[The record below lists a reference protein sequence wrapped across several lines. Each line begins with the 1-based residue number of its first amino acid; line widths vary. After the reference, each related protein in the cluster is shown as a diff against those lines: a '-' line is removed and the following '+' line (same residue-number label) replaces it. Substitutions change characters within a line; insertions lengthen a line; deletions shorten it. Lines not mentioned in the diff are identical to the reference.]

1 MPIVMEKEVRQGRE
15 IPLTDAERAARVEL
29 AAAYRIFDH
38 LGWTELIFNHI
49 TLRVP
54 GPEKV
59 FLINPF
65 GLHYREV
72 TASNLVAIDVE
83 GNPVRP
89 TAYPINRAGFVIHS
103 AIHRSIP
110 DAHCVMHTHT
120 TTGMAVACLKGG
132 LSHDSFNGAQLHGR
146 VAYHDFEGD
155 HRGRGRAGAHAREH
169 RRPARGDPAQPR
181 PARVGA
187 SVAEAFMTLW
197 TLQRACDVQVAS
209 AAMGAMNPVSAAA
222 LEQAV
227 RESGPGEGAVCDLVF
242 AALVRQIE
250 AKDPRLPRVAAR
262 AAVS

>member
-1 MPIVMEKEVRQGRE
+1 MPIVMEKETRPGRE
-15 IPLTDAERAARVEL
+15 LPLTDAERAARVQL

-72 TASNLVAIDVE
+72 TASNLVAIDVD
-83 GNPVRP
+83 GNPVRTTP
-89 TAYPINRAGFVIHS
+89 YPVNRAGFVIHS
-103 AIHRSIP
+103 AIHRSLP

-120 TTGMAVACLKGG
+120 TTGMAVACLKAG
-132 LSHDSFNGAQLHGR
+132 LSHDSFNGAQLFGR
-146 VAYHDFEGD
+146 VAYHDFEGVTVD
-155 HRGRGRAGAHAREH
+155 EGEQARMLASIGDRRAVILRNHGLLAW
-169 RRPARGDPAQPR
+169 GS
-181 PARVGA
+181 
-187 SVAEAFMTLW
+187 SVPEAFMWLW
-197 TLQRACDVQVAS
+197 TLQRACDVQAGS
-209 AAMGAMNPVSAAA
+209 AAMGEMNPVSRAA

-242 AALVRQIE
+242 AAMVRMI
-250 AKDPRLPRVAAR
+250 DAR
-262 AAVS
+262 DLGYRD